1 MSAPISAQELL
12 ERLDDGTAPLIL
24 DVRSTGEYSTIHIA
38 GSLNIPHYTL
48 EDRLGEL
55 PEPDSEIVL
64 VDQKGGRARAARQTL
79 TDAGYTNIR
88 LLEGHMF
95 QWVMNKYPT
104 E

>member
-1 MSAPISAQELL
+1 MSAPISARELL

-24 DVRSTGEYSTIHIA
+24 DVRSTGEFSTIRIA

-79 TDAGYTNIR
+79 SGAGYTNIR
-88 LLEGHMF
+88 FLEGHMF